1 MPNKPEKQTPT
12 HISLSYFVR
21 KQQKSTPKALNPNYT
36 CPPHHSH
43 NKSEHLINKFIER
56 CIHFK
61 EGNSIC
67 EAPKRRNTSVSF
79 TSKIPLL
86 PNNINTQYNKFC
98 KTYSETKKPS
108 CITLA
113 MKLYRASQ
121 EREAM
126 YKRLA
131 KAKPIK

>member
-1 MPNKPEKQTPT
+1 MPAKPEQKTPT

-21 KQQKSTPKALNPNYT
+21 KQMKSTPKTLNQNYT
-36 CPPHHSH
+36 CLHHSP
-43 NKSEHLINKFIER
+43 NKSEHLLNKFIEK
-56 CIHFK
+56 CITFK
-61 EGNSIC
+61 EANYIC
-67 EAPKRRNTSVSF
+67 EAPKRRNTSISF
-79 TSKIPLL
+79 SAKIPAL
-86 PNNINTQYNKFC
+86 PNTINTLYNKFC